1 MTLDK
6 VRATGGFAI
15 AALGLAAS
23 IAGSQAALAQTF
35 PAQTIRIVVPYP
47 PGGSTDLVARQ
58 FAEYLGREVGQSV
71 VIDNRPGAATNIGAD
86 AVARARPDGY
96 TLLFAGVGQVLN
108 PIFGPVP
115 PFDLFAAL
123 ETVSLVSRI
132 PFIVAANR
140 NVAFNSPR
148 ELIAAAKAAPGKHS
162 ISSAQLDVYVE
173 LLKSRGN
180 FNILHVPYKGGAPA
194 TTDAISGQV
203 DMVYALV
210 PVLLP
215 HIQSGKLKALG
226 VTSGKR
232 IGALPGTPTF
242 VESGIDYDVSI
253 WYGLL
258 TTAGTPKAV
267 AARLAQAT
275 QKIVGNAE
283 FAQKMRA
290 GGAEPV
296 ASTPEEFLREIQA
309 ETEFWKKVATAMP
322 NLVSGSGPAK

>member
-1 MTLDK
+1 MTLDM
-6 VRATGGFAI
+6 VRTKGGFAI
-15 AALGLAAS
+15 AALGLAAC
-23 IAGSQAALAQTF
+23 IAGSQAVLAQTF

-58 FAEYLGREVGQSV
+58 FAEHLGREVGQSV

>member
-1 MTLDK
+1 MTIK
-6 VRATGGFAI
+6 VVRA
-15 AALGLAAS
+15 LAAFAFS
-23 IAGSQAALAQTF
+23 LAGCLAGGQAALAQTY

-58 FAEYLGREVGQSV
+58 FAEHLGREVGQSV
-71 VIDNRPGAATNIGAD
+71 VIDNRPGAATNIGAE
-86 AVARARPDGY
+86 AVARAKPDGY

-115 PFDLFAAL
+115 AFDLLTSL

-173 LLKSRGN
+173 LLKSRGE

-232 IGALPGTPTF
+232 IGALPTTPTF
-242 VESGIDYDVSI
+242 VESGIDYDVAI

-258 TTAGTPKAV
+258 TTAGTPRA
-267 AARLAQAT
+267 ATARLAQAT

-296 ASTPEEFLREIQA
+296 ASTPEDFLREIKA
-309 ETEFWKKVATAMP
+309 ETAFWQKVATAMP

>member
-1 MTLDK
+1 MAIAV
-6 VRATGGFAI
+6 VRAQRRFA
-15 AALGLAAS
+15 AFAFSLAACLWV
-23 IAGSQAALAQTF
+23 GMDVQAQGF

-58 FAEYLGREVGQSV
+58 FAEHLGREVGQSV

-96 TLLFAGVGQVLN
+96 SLLFAGVGQVLN

-115 PFDLFAAL
+115 PFDLLAAL
-123 ETVSLVSRI
+123 EPVSLVSRI

-148 ELIAAAKAAPGKHS
+148 ELIAAAKAAPGRHS

-173 LLKSRGN
+173 LLKSRGD

-232 IGALPGTPTF
+232 IAALPGTPTF

-267 AARLAQAT
+267 SARLAQAT
-275 QKIVGNAE
+275 QKIVGSAE
-283 FAQKMRA
+283 FAQKLRA

-296 ASTPEEFLREIQA
+296 SSTPEELLREIQV
-309 ETEFWKKVATAMP
+309 ETAFWQKVAAAMP
-322 NLVSGSGPAK
+322 SLVSGSGNAK